1 MGHVSSYQLEVRSYE
16 LDVYDHVNNAV
27 YVNWLEHGRSKLL
40 QDKGFNYTN
49 IASVWGVRF
58 MTVRTEIDY
67 KQALKLGDRAEV
79 TTQVEKVGNT
89 SVTIA
94 HSVKRLPQET
104 IAAQAKVIIVYT
116 DANTGRPVPVPQEFV
131 RLYA

>member
-27 YVNWLEHGRSKLL
+27 YINWLEHGRSKLL